1 MKFVIR
7 GLVRACILWAVCNS
21 AMGQTIEFNSLEKT
35 QGFPAL
41 VEGRAQYTDK
51 IRGTFTRPTDAVV
64 GGKPVPVMVIMHSS
78 AGMSPISTGEWSDF
92 FLRMGVAT
100 FVVDSFGPRGIT
112 STANDQ
118 SQLSYGASTVDAMN
132 ALKAVAALPNVDAT
146 KIGVIGFSRGGI
158 AAVNASFNPV
168 INGVMGSGSNLKFA
182 LHIAYY
188 SGCAQIGTPS
198 KQPILF
204 FIGDD
209 DDYYPIAKCNAF
221 IDQLKGKGA
230 NLTYIVYPGAKHGFD
245 LDRPQMYSARAQQAA
260 KCGRTIMDLDDM
272 SYSIDGVKVTSQE
285 YGAYYGKCMTTGLTV
300 GPDPKAKKDS
310 REKVEAFV
318 RKNFAM

>member
-1 MKFVIR
+1 MVLC
-7 GLVRACILWAVCNS
+7 GTALAQ
-21 AMGQTIEFNSLEKT
+21 QTIEFNSLEKT

-41 VEGRAQYTDK
+41 FNGRAQYTDK
-51 IRGTFTRPTDAVV
+51 INGTFTRPTGTA
-64 GGKPVPVMVIMHSS
+64 GQRVPVMVIMHSS

-118 SQLSYGASTVDAMN
+118 SLLSYGASTVDALT

-146 KIGVIGFSRGGI
+146 RIGVIGFSRGGI
-158 AAVNASFNPV
+158 AAVNASFNTV
-168 INGVMGSGSNLKFA
+168 IKGVTGNGSGGDLKFA
-182 LHIAYY
+182 LHIAFY
-188 SGCAQIGTPS
+188 SGCAQIATPS

-221 IDQLKGKGA
+221 IDQLKAKGA
-230 NLTYIVYPGAKHGFD
+230 NLTYVVYPGAKHGFD
-245 LDRPQMYSARAQQAA
+245 IDRPQLYAARAQHAA
-260 KCGRTIMDLDDM
+260 KCGLTIQDLDDS
-272 SYSIDGVKVTSQE
+272 SYSIDGVKATSQE
-285 YGAYYGKCMTTGLTV
+285 FGAYYGKCLSTGLTV

-310 REKVEAFV
+310 REKVTAFV